1 MPFSNCFS
9 LELLP
14 VAVVKVVSF
23 FLTCF
28 RAHLMWLTYEN
39 QSQLVTSTAELDG
52 KETIDQPVMVAD
64 VFIVSKRTS
73 HIFKF

>member
-1 MPFSNCFS
+1 
-9 LELLP
+9 
-14 VAVVKVVSF
+14 
-23 FLTCF
+23 
-28 RAHLMWLTYEN
+28 MWLTYEN
-39 QSQLVTSTAELDG
+39 LSQLVTSTAELGG